1 MLDSIY
7 LDWYLLFLPVAFIH
21 GWLVGRKEGVR
32 KGSSAMFDHMY
43 DAGQPVQGK
52 RHTRQIEI
60 TLDD

>member
-1 MLDSIY
+1 MFDSIY

-21 GWLVGRKEGVR
+21 GWFVGRKEGIK
-32 KGSSAMFDHMY
+32 KGSAAMFDHMY